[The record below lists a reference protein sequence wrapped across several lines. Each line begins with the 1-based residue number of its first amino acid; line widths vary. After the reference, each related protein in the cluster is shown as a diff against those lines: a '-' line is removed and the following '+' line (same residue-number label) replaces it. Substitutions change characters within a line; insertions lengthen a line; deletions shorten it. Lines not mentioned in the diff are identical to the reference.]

1 MIVHNLTIMTKL
13 VIILF
18 LFATQTNIAMAS
30 EKENHASRVI
40 EIVDFETFTPWLNK
54 ESDSIY
60 VINFW
65 ATWCAPCV
73 KEIPDFE
80 KLNAQY
86 KDQKVKVLL
95 VSLDFTTQVESRVIP
110 FMDRMNMKSDVILL
124 SEPNPNRWIP
134 IVSEKWSG
142 AIPATL
148 IYSKDFR
155 EFYERE
161 FNFEE
166 LEEIIK
172 PLIISE
178 NL

>member
-1 MIVHNLTIMTKL
+1 MISRLA
-13 VIILF
+13 IIPILI
-18 LFATQTNIAMAS
+18 ATQTTIAMTGEAES
-30 EKENHASRVI
+30 PTSRTIDV
-40 EIVDFETFTPWLNK
+40 VDFETFTPWLNK
-54 ESDSIY
+54 DSDSIY

-95 VSLDFTTQVESRVIP
+95 VSLDFSTQVESRVIP
-110 FMDRMNMKSDVILL
+110 FMERMNMKSEVILL
-124 SEPNPNRWIP
+124 NEPNPNRWIP

-148 IYSKDFR
+148 IYNRDFR
-155 EFYERE
+155 DFYERE

-166 LEEIIK
+166 LEEIVK
-172 PLIISE
+172 PLISD